1 MKLRSIRVLV
11 CLLPLV
17 ATPLFSVSLAAAT
30 AGTESQSVSPSVNGA
45 TRPSRA
51 SLDACSPDAIGHYE
65 HALTDEAAGRGP
77 ELIDGLIESG
87 LAFRSAG
94 VLSKALVQL
103 EQARALAERLDDP
116 VREAQALTEMGDIC
130 LLAGSTKE
138 AERRLHA
145 AYRLAESAGDEAT
158 IARVLNNLGN
168 VRLTLGAV
176 DEGLAAYSESLQLAE
191 RAGEWELAAAVSINL
206 VHARLNAG
214 DYAGARRDLDSAIT
228 IVSALPESRDK
239 VFNQL
244 SLGRLA
250 RTLYRREPKWRSGLL
265 PLAQQTFETAARS
278 AKEHGWLTVQSYAYG
293 YLGGLYEESGQ
304 NVVALRL
311 TRSAIFLSQQAQA
324 RESIHLWYWQLG
336 RLQRL
341 EGEPEAAIAAYQL
354 AVESLQ
360 KARLELER
368 GTRLRGNTFREVS
381 APMYFEL
388 ADLLLQHPSPDGVEK
403 GEQSRLFEARN
414 TIELL
419 KAAELEDYFQDNCV
433 VELQERTGELD
444 AIIGPKTAV
453 LYLIP
458 LETRLE
464 LLVSLSGG
472 VQRFTVPVP
481 AADLE
486 QQVLEFRVRLE
497 NRTDR
502 RYLRN
507 AWQLYDWIIR
517 PIDGLLTDEDV
528 DTLVLV
534 PYGALT
540 TIPLSALN
548 DRGRKSF
555 LIERYAVA
563 TTPGLKLT
571 DPGELTRD
579 GAQVLIGGLSK
590 GVQGFSPLPFVPD
603 ELRGIERIFP
613 GTTLENEN
621 FLAQSLERELT
632 NQPYTIVHIASHAQ
646 FDSDPDKT
654 FLLTYDRKIDLD
666 EVQKLVGLGEFRT
679 QPVELLTLSACET
692 AAGDEKAALGLAG
705 VAVKSGARSVL
716 ATLWAV
722 NDEAASLVVIKFYEQ
737 LKTRDVSKAQALRKA
752 QIAMLKDPRYRHP
765 AYWAPYLLIGNWQ

>member
-65 HALTDEAAGRGP
+65 HALTDEAAGRRP
-77 ELIDGLIESG
+77 EFIDGLIESG

-94 VLSKALVQL
+94 TLSSALVQL
-103 EQARALAERLDDP
+103 EQARALAERLGDP
-116 VREAQALTEMGDIC
+116 VREAQALSEMGDIC

-138 AERRLHA
+138 ADRRLHA
-145 AYRLAESAGDEAT
+145 AYRLAESTGDGPT

-239 VFNQL
+239 AFNQL

-250 RTLYRREPKWRSGLL
+250 RTLYRREPKWRSELL

-360 KARLELER
+360 KVRLELER
-368 GTRLRGNTFREVS
+368 GTRLRGKTFREVS

-388 ADLLLQHPSPDGVEK
+388 ADLLLQHPSTDRVEK
-403 GEQSRLFEARN
+403 GEQSRLLEARK

-433 VELQERTGELD
+433 VELRERTGELD
-444 AIIGPKTAV
+444 VIIGPKTAV

-540 TIPLSALN
+540 TIPLSALH